1 MRGFNRKLSPMS
13 HFLPLLVCLLAGQWG
28 TAGAVAQTS
37 HQTLP
42 SSFAAPAG
50 IPAIG
55 DLPPASQ
62 IGLSISLP
70 IRNKPQL
77 QTLIQ
82 QLHDPSSPQYGKYLT
97 IEQFTVQ
104 FGPTQA
110 DYDKVVA
117 WAKAQGMTVTITHKS
132 RTLLNVS
139 APASAINRAFSVK
152 MKQYKHPAEN
162 RTFFA
167 PDAEP
172 TLPPGLPI
180 LDIHGFS
187 NYRLPQSMLI
197 KADAT
202 RGAHADTTG
211 SGPGGQF
218 LGSDMRAAYA
228 PGVMLGGAGQV
239 VGLIELGPYNLSDVQ
254 AYFNTI
260 NQPLNVPIYNV
271 LLGVTGIC
279 SGTPATGGCDDGE
292 EAIDIEQAISMAPN
306 LSALIV
312 YETNGPNTDAQTAYQ
327 QAADDD
333 VARQISLSFGFGGT
347 PATMPG
353 YEQAFMQLEAQ
364 GQNSFVSS
372 GDSGADVGGVG
383 YPGNSPNITVVG
395 GTDLTTTAPGGPWA
409 SESGWIGSGGGWNTQ
424 SPIPSYQT
432 AAIDASNQG
441 STQFRNIPDVS
452 MEANTDNYFC
462 ANGSCST
469 GIGGTSLSSPRW
481 AGFMALA
488 NEQANGQPV
497 GFLNTTAY
505 AVGQTAAY
513 TSLFH
518 DIVTGNDFNSDSPD
532 LFSAVPGYDLVTGWG
547 SPVGLATL
555 NFLGSA
561 NTSNPNFTLTASPST
576 IEIAQGGSGQ
586 TTIAVTPANG
596 FTGTINFTV
605 TPIGAPAGVTAS
617 LSQPSVTG
625 AGSTTLNVATTGATP
640 GGNLLIVVTGTSEGI
655 SQSSYIQLALPDFG
669 LTFSPTT
676 LYLNQNGI
684 AKATATASPQNGFDG
699 KVKVSLTSPL
709 PAGVAAIVLPD
720 RKPTDADTLVVAA
733 DLTALTGLNPLSI
746 TGVSGSITQS
756 FSSGQLAVSAATG
769 RGGAGTP
776 VNLSEA
782 YNVNAFDT
790 DGSNFTP
797 QTGTGG
803 LGGFAY
809 SSNQLTASRVLDGI
823 QFDFGKP
830 NAPDAVLGAGQTIPL
845 PGGRF
850 GTLQLLATGFD
861 GNQSALKL
869 VVTYSDGTT
878 STFTQSFSDWFSPSH
893 NLGEAE
899 AVAMPYRD
907 GENGTMDER
916 QFNLYG
922 YSFLLDRGKQVK
934 SLTLPNDA
942 EMVVLAA
949 TLADPFLGTQVNL
962 AGAYNAIGIYTDGTT
977 FDGAGGLDAGGT
989 AYSANLL
996 GDQAG
1001 PESIL
1006 VDGIQYDLAAA
1017 NQPDIVFGTGSN
1029 PISLPAGHY
1038 FQIRLLG
1045 TGVQGAQTD
1054 QPIVITYTDGTVDKR
1069 KSQQTLTQSF
1079 SDWFSP
1085 GFFQN
1090 ESQVFAMPYR
1100 DLNDG
1105 TTDNRTFNLYQYIL
1119 PLDPLKT
1126 VQSVELPNN
1135 RDVITVAISLVG
1147 I

>member
-1 MRGFNRKLSPMS
+1 MRRFPRILSPMS
-13 HFLPLLVCLLAGQWG
+13 LFLPLLVCMLAGQWR
-28 TAGAVAQTS
+28 TTEAVAQTNRQPFPNNS
-37 HQTLP
+37 
-42 SSFAAPAG
+42 AAPAG
-50 IPAIG
+50 IPAMS
-55 DLPPASQ
+55 DMPATQ
-62 IGLSISLP
+62 RIGLSISLP
-70 IRNKPQL
+70 MRNKQQL

-97 IEQFTVQ
+97 VQQFTEQ

-117 WAKAQGMTVTITHKS
+117 WAKAQGMTVTLTHTS
-132 RTLLNVS
+132 RMLVNVS
-139 APASAINRAFSVK
+139 APASAINQTFSVK
-152 MKQYKHPAEN
+152 MKQYKHPTEN

-167 PDAEP
+167 PETEP
-172 TLPPGLPI
+172 TVQPGLPI
-180 LDIHGFS
+180 LDIQGFN
-187 NYRLPQSMLI
+187 NYKLPHSML
-197 KADAT
+197 KRADAT
-202 RGAHADTTG
+202 QGAHADTTG

-228 PGVMLGGAGQV
+228 PGVALGGTGQT

-254 AYFNTI
+254 EYFSSI

-292 EAIDIEQAISMAPN
+292 EVIDIEQAISMAPN

-333 VARQISLSFGFGGT
+333 VAKQISLSFGFGGT

-372 GDSGADVGGVG
+372 GDAGANVGGVG

-395 GTDLTTTAPGGPWA
+395 GTDLTTTAPGGTWA

-432 AAIDASNQG
+432 PVIDASNQG
-441 STQFRNIPDVS
+441 SDQFRNIPDVS

-488 NEQANGQPV
+488 NEQANGQPI

-505 AVGQTAAY
+505 TVGQTAAF
-513 TSLFH
+513 TNLFH
-518 DIVTGNDFNSDSPD
+518 DITTGNDFNSSSPD
-532 LFSAVPGYDLVTGWG
+532 MFSAVQGYDLVTGWG
-547 SPVGLATL
+547 SPVGQAML
-555 NFLGSA
+555 NFLGPA
-561 NTSNPNFTLTASPST
+561 NTTSPNFSLTASPST
-576 IEIAQGGSGQ
+576 IEVTQGGSGD
-586 TTIAVTPANG
+586 TTITVAPTNG
-596 FTGTINFTV
+596 FTGTVNFTMKV
-605 TPIGAPAGVTAS
+605 IGAPAGVTAS
-617 LSQPSVTG
+617 LSVPSVTG
-625 AGSTTLNVATTGATP
+625 AGSTTLNIATTSATP
-640 GGNLLIVVTGTSEGI
+640 GGNLLIVVTGTSQGI
-655 SQSSYIQLALPDFG
+655 SQSAYIQLALPDFG

-676 LYLNQNGI
+676 LYLNQSSI
-684 AKATATASPQNGFDG
+684 RTATATASPENGFDG
-699 KVKVSLTSPL
+699 KVKVSVTSAI

-720 RKPTDADTLVVAA
+720 SKPADTDTLALAA
-733 DLTALTGLNPLSI
+733 IPTALTGLNPLSVMA
-746 TGVSGSITQS
+746 VSGNITQN

-769 RGGAGTP
+769 GGGAGTP
-776 VNLSEA
+776 VNLTTA

-797 QTGTGG
+797 ATGTGG

-809 SSNQLTASRVLDGI
+809 SSNQLTAARVLNGI
-823 QFDFGKP
+823 QFNFGKP
-830 NAPDAVLGAGQTIPL
+830 NVPDAVLGAGQTITL
-845 PGGRF
+845 PEGRF

-861 GNQSALKL
+861 GNQTAEKL
-869 VVTYSDGTT
+869 VVTYTDGTT
-878 STFTQSFSDWFSPSH
+878 STFTQSFSDWFTPSN
-893 NLGEAE
+893 NLTEAE

-907 GENGTMDER
+907 EQNGTMDNR

-922 YSFLLDRGKQVK
+922 YAFLLNSSKQVK
-934 SLTLPNDA
+934 SLTLPNDP
-942 EMVVLAA
+942 EMVVLAV
-949 TLADPFLGTQVNL
+949 TLADPFVGTQVNL
-962 AGAYNAIGIYTDGTT
+962 ASSYNAIGIYTDGTT
-977 FDGAGGLDAGGT
+977 FDAGGGIDAGGT

-996 GDQAG
+996 GDQTG
-1001 PESIL
+1001 PEDIL
-1006 VDGIQYDLAAA
+1006 VNGIQYNLAAA
-1017 NQPDIVFGTGSN
+1017 NQPNIVFGTGT

-1038 FQIRLLG
+1038 LQIRLLG
-1045 TGVQGAQTD
+1045 TGVQGAETD
-1054 QPIVITYTDGTVDKR
+1054 QPIVITYTDGTSDK
-1069 KSQQTLTQSF
+1069 KTFQQTLTQNF
-1079 SDWFSP
+1079 SDWFTP

-1090 ESQVFAMPYR
+1090 ESEVFAMPYR

-1105 TTDNRTFNLYQYIL
+1105 TMDNRTFNLYQYIL

-1126 VQSVELPNN
+1126 VQSIALPNN
-1135 RDVITVAISLVG
+1135 RDVITLAITLLG
-1147 I
+1147 L

>member
-1 MRGFNRKLSPMS
+1 MS
-13 HFLPLLVCLLAGQWG
+13 LFLPLLVCLLAGQWR
-28 TAGAVAQTS
+28 TTEAAAQAN

-42 SSFAAPAG
+42 GSFAAPAG

-55 DLPPASQ
+55 DLPPAFR

-70 IRNKPQL
+70 IRNKQQL

-97 IEQFTVQ
+97 VQEFTAQ
-104 FGPTQA
+104 FGPTEA
-110 DYDKVVA
+110 DYDKVIA
-117 WAKAQGMTVTITHKS
+117 WAKAQGMTVTITHAS

-139 APASAINRAFSVK
+139 APASAIDQAFSVK
-152 MKQYKHPAEN
+152 MKQYKHPTEN

-167 PDAEP
+167 PDTEP
-172 TLPPGLPI
+172 IVPPGLPI

-187 NYRLPQSMLI
+187 NYNLPRSMLRR
-197 KADAT
+197 ADAT
-202 RGAHADTTG
+202 QGAHADTTG

-228 PGVMLGGAGQV
+228 PDVTLDGTGQT

-254 AYFNTI
+254 EYFSTI

-432 AAIDASNQG
+432 PVIDASNQG

-481 AGFMALA
+481 AGFTALA
-488 NEQANGQPV
+488 NQQANGEPV

-505 AVGQTAAY
+505 TVGQTAAY

-518 DIVTGNDFNSDSPD
+518 DITTGNDFNSSSPNM
-532 LFSAVPGYDLVTGWG
+532 FSAVPGYDLVTGWG
-547 SPVGLATL
+547 SPIGQTTL
-555 NFLGSA
+555 NFLGAA
-561 NTSNPNFTLTASPST
+561 NATSPNFSLTASPST
-576 IEIAQGGSGQ
+576 IEIPQGGSGD
-586 TTIAVTPANG
+586 TTITVTPTNG
-596 FTGTINFTV
+596 FTGTVNFTLKL
-605 TPIGAPAGVTAS
+605 IGAPAGVTAS
-617 LSQPSVTG
+617 LSEPSVTG
-625 AGSTTLNVATTGATP
+625 AGSTTLNVTTTSATP
-640 GGNLLIVVTGTSEGI
+640 GGSLLIVVTGTSQGI
-655 SQSSYIQLALPDFG
+655 SQSAYIQLALPDFG

-676 LYLNQNGI
+676 LYLNQNSI
-684 AKATATASPQNGFDG
+684 AKATATESAENGFDG
-699 KVKVSLTSPL
+699 KVKVSLTSAL
-709 PAGVAAIVLPD
+709 PAGVAAIVLPES
-720 RKPTDADTLVVAA
+720 KPADTDTLAVVA
-733 DLTALTGLNPLSI
+733 DRTALTGLNPLSV
-746 TGVSGSITQS
+746 TGVSGSITQN

-769 RGGAGTP
+769 EGGVGTP
-776 VNLSEA
+776 VNLSAA

-809 SSNQLTASRVLDGI
+809 SSNQLTASRVLNGI

-830 NAPDAVLGAGQTIPL
+830 NVPDAVLGAGQTIAL
-845 PGGRF
+845 PEGRF

-869 VVTYSDGTT
+869 VVTYTDGTT
-878 STFTQSFSDWFSPSH
+878 STFTQSFSDWFAPSN
-893 NLGEAE
+893 NLSEAE

-907 GENGTMDER
+907 EQNGTMDNR

-922 YSFLLDRGKQVK
+922 YSFLLNTGKQVK

-949 TLADPFLGTQVNL
+949 TLADPIVGIPVNL
-962 AGAYNAIGIYTDGTT
+962 ASVYNAIGIYTDGTA
-977 FDGAGGLDAGGT
+977 FDPSGGLDAGGS

-996 GDQAG
+996 GDQTG

-1006 VDGIQYDLAAA
+1006 VNGIQYNLAAA
-1017 NQPDIVFGTGSN
+1017 NQPNIVFGTGS

-1038 FQIRLLG
+1038 FQIRFLG
-1045 TGVQGAQTD
+1045 TGVQGAETD
-1054 QPIVITYTDGTVDKR
+1054 QPVVITYTDGTSDK
-1069 KSQQTLTQSF
+1069 KTFQQTLTQNF
-1079 SDWFSP
+1079 SDWFTP

-1090 ESQVFAMPYR
+1090 ESEVFAMPYR

-1105 TTDNRTFNLYQYIL
+1105 TMDNRTFNLYQYIL

-1126 VQSVELPNN
+1126 VQSIALPNN
-1135 RDVITVAISLVG
+1135 RNVITLAVTLLG